1 MANYLLI
8 SMSAVVLDCLSPSI
22 FNVFMNMFITKLKLL
37 DAGCRIGF
45 TYIGCVL
52 YADDIILLS
61 PSVCGLQKMIGATIL
76 RVNCL

>member
-22 FNVFMNMFITKLKLL
+22 FNLFMNMFITKLKLL
-37 DAGCRIGF
+37 DAGSRIGF

-52 YADDIILLS
+52 YADDLILLS
-61 PSVCGLQKMIGATIL
+61 PSVCGLQK
-76 RVNCL
+76 ND